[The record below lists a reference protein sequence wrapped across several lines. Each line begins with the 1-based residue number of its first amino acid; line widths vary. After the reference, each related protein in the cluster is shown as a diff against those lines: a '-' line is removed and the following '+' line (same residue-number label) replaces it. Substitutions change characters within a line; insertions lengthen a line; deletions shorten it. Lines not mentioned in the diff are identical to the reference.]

1 MSVTRST
8 RTAIAAAVLGLG
20 LLGAPAIASAAPAAH
35 HAAVVHVAATAT
47 ASKSTPKATSTTTPK
62 PVTTPVTKTY
72 TVVAGTFRTQALADK
87 RLASITAK
95 GINGLSVVKIG
106 KTARS
111 TRFRV
116 EETGLAR
123 ADAKTLWK
131 QLRKAHFF
139 AYYTAR

>member
-8 RTAIAAAVLGLG
+8 RTLIAAGALGLG
-20 LLGAPAIASAAPAAH
+20 LLGAPALASAAPAAH
-35 HAAVVHVAATAT
+35 HAAVVHVAGSST
-47 ASKSTPKATSTTTPK
+47 TPKTTSTTTTTPK
-62 PVTTPVTKTY
+62 PATTPATKTY
-72 TVVAGTFRTQALADK
+72 TVVAGTFRTQAQADK
-87 RLASITAK
+87 RLAAITAK

-106 KTARS
+106 KTAKS

-139 AYYTAR
+139 AYYTAH